1 MGKKTLDREACRN
14 VLVVAITPRRK
25 DRQVDLAGVRQN
37 VRYLI
42 KHGIDFIMPECGTGM
57 VYDASLAEYEAVVGT
72 FIDEAGE
79 DAYIVPGIGP
89 GFGRALEM
97 GQIARSLGVDGV
109 MIMPI
114 VGPAS
119 ANGVYNGLKEITE
132 NVQLPTILYQRRLD
146 IMPVENVVRLCEL
159 DSVVGLKYAADNLKA
174 FDVIVEGAGDQ
185 AAVICGMAEE
195 PCIEYMAHGA
205 IGFSSGMANFV
216 PRMSLTLH
224 RKFTAGDKAE
234 AQRLRDVMIPF
245 ENFRGENSAKYSSS
259 ALHAAM
265 DYVGLAGGPAIPFAE
280 DVAPKDLPQVQA
292 MVDVLMKSHCQL
304 IEN

>member
-1 MGKKTLDREACRN
+1 MGKIAL
-14 VLVVAITPRRK
+14 
-25 DRQVDLAGVRQN
+25 
-37 VRYLI
+37 
-42 KHGIDFIMPECGTGM
+42 
-57 VYDASLAEYEAVVGT
+57 SLA
-72 FIDEAGE
+72 
-79 DAYIVPGIGP
+79 
-89 GFGRALEM
+89 
-97 GQIARSLGVDGV
+97 VDGV

-132 NVQLPTILYQRRLD
+132 NVRLPIILYQRRLD

-159 DSVVGLKYAADNLKA
+159 DSVVGLKYAVDNLKA

-185 AAVICGMAEE
+185 AAMICGMAEE

-216 PRMSLTLH
+216 PRMSLALH
-224 RKFTAGDKAE
+224 RKFAAGDKAE